1 MATTFSCCGA
11 RIGVDTIETFARV
24 AGALSLLASFR
35 MGRGGEWRR
44 TREKLGRLA
53 VTSPRKSSRRPNG
66 EESTA
71 APACGPGRKRQL
83 MWLNRAVTV
92 LWIVSLLFIVGYATV
107 KGELALADLD
117 ELDLVA
123 IYSLAP

>member
-1 MATTFSCCGA
+1 MAIAFSCCGA
-11 RIGVDTIETFARV
+11 RTGVDTIETFARV

-44 TREKLGRLA
+44 AREKFGRLA
-53 VTSPRKSSRRPNG
+53 TTGLRKPRRPNN
-66 EESTA
+66 E
-71 APACGPGRKRQL
+71 APAPTPAPGPSRKRQL
-83 MWLNRAVTV
+83 AWLDRAVTV

-117 ELDLVA
+117 ELDLLAV
-123 IYSLAP
+123 YSLAP

>member
-1 MATTFSCCGA
+1 MAIAFSCCGV
-11 RIGVDTIETFARV
+11 RIGVDTIETLARV

-35 MGRGGEWRR
+35 MGRGGEWSRA
-44 TREKLGRLA
+44 REKLGRLA
-53 VTSPRKSSRRPNG
+53 ITGLRKSGRPSG

-71 APACGPGRKRQL
+71 TPARGPSRKRQL
-83 MWLNRAVTV
+83 AWLDRAVTV

-117 ELDLVA
+117 ELDLLA

>member
-1 MATTFSCCGA
+1 
-11 RIGVDTIETFARV
+11 
-24 AGALSLLASFR
+24 

-44 TREKLGRLA
+44 AREKLGRLA
-53 VTSPRKSSRRPNG
+53 ATGLRKSRGPNV

-71 APACGPGRKRQL
+71 TPARGPGRARRL
-83 MWLNRAVTV
+83 AWLNRAMTV

>member
-1 MATTFSCCGA
+1 MAIAFSCCGA

-44 TREKLGRLA
+44 AREKLGRLA
-53 VTSPRKSSRRPNG
+53 ATDLRKSRRPSG

-71 APACGPGRKRQL
+71 APARGPSGKRHL
-83 MWLNRAVTV
+83 AWLDRAVTV
-92 LWIVSLLFIVGYATV
+92 LWVVTLLFIVGYATV

>member
-1 MATTFSCCGA
+1 MAIAFSCCGA

-44 TREKLGRLA
+44 AREKLGRLEA
-53 VTSPRKSSRRPNG
+53 TGVRKSRRPSR

-71 APACGPGRKRQL
+71 APARGPSRKRHL
-83 MWLNRAVTV
+83 AWLDRAVTV
-92 LWIVSLLFIVGYATV
+92 LWVVMLLFIVGYATV

>member
-1 MATTFSCCGA
+1 MAIASSCCGA

-44 TREKLGRLA
+44 AREKLGRLA
-53 VTSPRKSSRRPNG
+53 IKGLRKPRRPSG
-66 EESTA
+66 E
-71 APACGPGRKRQL
+71 APETTPARGPSRKRQL
-83 MWLNRAVTV
+83 AWLDRAVTV
-92 LWIVSLLFIVGYATV
+92 LWVVTLLFIVAYATV

-117 ELDLVA
+117 QLDLLA